1 MNIQWK
7 PILLILLALGL
18 ASVGPLIFPMAQAG
32 YANLATLAS
41 HYLLPAVFA
50 LAIVARLTRRSEAR
64 ISRAIVWGALVGAV
78 ATLPL
83 EAVRL
88 TGFHYGFMPG
98 NLPRL
103 MGVLLLDRFAL
114 GPSTASDFA
123 GWAYHFWNG
132 ASFGV
137 IYALLLGTRRPTIGI
152 LYGVAIG
159 LGFMVSPVV
168 VSLGVGY
175 FGLQFSY
182 GFPATVLLA
191 HLAFG
196 TALGIFSRRLLGASG
211 SLILANV
218 LGDSAKG
225 SLAR

>member
-1 MNIQWK
+1 MNIHWK
-7 PILLILLALGL
+7 PVLLVLLALGF
-18 ASVGPLIFPMAQAG
+18 ASVGPLIFPVAQAG
-32 YANLATLAS
+32 YANLAALAW
-41 HYLLPAVFA
+41 HYLLPAILA
-50 LAIVARLTRRSEAR
+50 LTVVAVLTRRSEVR
-64 ISRAIVWGALVGAV
+64 ISRAIIWGALAGAL

-88 TGFHYGFMPG
+88 AGFHYGFMPG

-114 GPSTASDFA
+114 GPSPASDFA

-132 ASFGV
+132 ASFGI

-191 HLAFG
+191 HLGFG
-196 TALGIFSRRLLGASG
+196 AALGIFSRRLLGASG

-218 LGDSAKG
+218 
-225 SLAR
+225 

>member
-1 MNIQWK
+1 MNIHWK
-7 PILLILLALGL
+7 PVLLVLLALGF
-18 ASVGPLIFPMAQAG
+18 ASVGPLIFPVAQAG
-32 YANLATLAS
+32 YANLAALAWQ
-41 HYLLPAVFA
+41 YLLPAILA
-50 LAIVARLTRRSEAR
+50 LTVVAVLTRRSEVR
-64 ISRAIVWGALVGAV
+64 ISRAIIWGALAGAL

-88 TGFHYGFMPG
+88 AGFHYGFMPG

-114 GPSTASDFA
+114 GPSPASDFA

-132 ASFGV
+132 ASLGI

-191 HLAFG
+191 HLGFG
-196 TALGIFSRRLLGASG
+196 AALGIFSRRLLGASG

-218 LGDSAKG
+218 
-225 SLAR
+225 